1 MVIQLFDEAVGSV
14 VLDIVPLCE
23 EEEEEEQHV
32 VGVGVDSVAPSKPPL
47 SPKRR
52 AHLLQ
57 LLRPCRVRRRGH

>member
-1 MVIQLFDEAVGSV
+1 MAIQLFDEAVGSV
-14 VLDIVPLCE
+14 GLDIVPLC